1 MTQSLS
7 PAQLWIAGARPR
19 TLPAAVAP
27 VLAGTGAAAYADSV
41 VWWKALL
48 ALGVSLAL
56 QIGVNYANDY
66 SDGIKGTDDDRVG
79 PLRLVGSGLV
89 PARHGQARSPRLPGA
104 RRRAGLRPG
113 RDDDV
118 VAAAGR
124 HRRARRR
131 LDLHRRPV
139 AVRLPRAR
147 RGQRV
152 RVLRARRGARH
163 RVRPD
168 RGRSPRLAVAA
179 SIGVGA
185 LACAILVANNLRDI
199 PTDSVTGKR
208 TLAVVLGDAN
218 TRRLF
223 TLLVLVAIATLV
235 WASVSTP
242 WALLGL
248 AMVPLA
254 VRARQVVASGAGGHG
269 ADPRPARHRPGR
281 ARLRRGPRARPG
293 ARRTGGPGRA
303 AHRRRLRHPRTAL
316 LEAPCRRR
324 GGAARRRRRDPAR
337 RRRLRPVGARRAR
350 GVRAGA
356 RRARQQRRCR
366 RRGLGRCPRLSSS
379 ISTASGS
386 R

>member
-1 MTQSLS
+1 MTSLS
-7 PAQLWIAGARPR
+7 PAQLWITGARPR

-89 PARHGQARSPRLPGA
+89 PARTVKRAALGFLALGA
-104 RRRAGLRPG
+104 AFGFALAATTTWWLLLVG
-113 RDDDV
+113 IAAL
-118 VAAAGR
+118 AAAWTYTGGPSPYGY
-124 HRRARRR
+124 RA
-131 LDLHRRPV
+131 LGEVSVFVFFGLV
-139 AVRLPRAR
+139 AVLGTAYV
-147 RGQRV
+147 QIEDITQV
-152 RVLRARRGARH
+152 
-163 RVRPD
+163 
-168 RGRSPRLAVAA
+168 AVAA
-179 SIGVGA
+179 SIGVGS

-223 TLLVLVAIATLV
+223 TLLVLVAVGTLV
-235 WASVSTP
+235 WASVATP

-254 VRARQVVASGAGGHG
+254 VRARQVVASGAGGMALIPVLRDIGLAELVYAAGLAIGLALG
-269 ADPRPARHRPGR
+269 AP
-281 ARLRRGPRARPG
+281 
-293 ARRTGGPGRA
+293 
-303 AHRRRLRHPRTAL
+303 
-316 LEAPCRRR
+316 
-324 GGAARRRRRDPAR
+324 
-337 RRRLRPVGARRAR
+337 
-350 GVRAGA
+350 
-356 RRARQQRRCR
+356 
-366 RRGLGRCPRLSSS
+366 
-379 ISTASGS
+379 
-386 R
+386 

>member
-7 PAQLWIAGARPR
+7 PAQLWITGARPR

-89 PARHGQARSPRLPGA
+89 PARTVKRAALGFLGLGAVLGFVLAATTTWWLLLVGIAALGAAWTYTGGPSPYGY
-104 RRRAGLRPG
+104 RALGEVSVFVFFGL
-113 RDDDV
+113 
-118 VAAAGR
+118 
-124 HRRARRR
+124 
-131 LDLHRRPV
+131 V
-139 AVRLPRAR
+139 AVLGTAYV
-147 RGQRV
+147 QIEAITQV
-152 RVLRARRGARH
+152 
-163 RVRPD
+163 
-168 RGRSPRLAVAA
+168 AVAA

-254 VRARQVVASGAGGHG
+254 VRARQVVASGAGGMALIPVLRDIGLAELVYAAGLAIGLALG
-269 ADPRPARHRPGR
+269 AP
-281 ARLRRGPRARPG
+281 
-293 ARRTGGPGRA
+293 
-303 AHRRRLRHPRTAL
+303 
-316 LEAPCRRR
+316 
-324 GGAARRRRRDPAR
+324 
-337 RRRLRPVGARRAR
+337 
-350 GVRAGA
+350 
-356 RRARQQRRCR
+356 
-366 RRGLGRCPRLSSS
+366 
-379 ISTASGS
+379 
-386 R
+386 